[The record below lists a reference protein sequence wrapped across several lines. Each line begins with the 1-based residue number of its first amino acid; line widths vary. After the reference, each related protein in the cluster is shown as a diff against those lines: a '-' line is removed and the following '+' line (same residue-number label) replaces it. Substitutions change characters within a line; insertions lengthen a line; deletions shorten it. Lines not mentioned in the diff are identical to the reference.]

1 MEKNFIEF
9 GEFFDPV
16 KKEKK
21 NDTFPDFNDI
31 KNNKMTPNFDAFN
44 LFLHLGQHSI
54 ESINAV
60 KIKHL
65 KIILFL

>member
-44 LFLHLGQHSI
+44 LFL
-54 ESINAV
+54 N
-60 KIKHL
+60 
-65 KIILFL
+65 